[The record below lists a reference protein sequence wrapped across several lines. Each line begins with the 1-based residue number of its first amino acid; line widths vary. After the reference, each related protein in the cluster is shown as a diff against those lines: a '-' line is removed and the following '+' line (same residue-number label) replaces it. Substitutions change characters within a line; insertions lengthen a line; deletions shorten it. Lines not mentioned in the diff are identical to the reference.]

1 MFLVFRKYFKTFKT
15 KKKKKKKTKKKTG
28 LNGYMYDFFV
38 YYNIIDNSNMIDI
51 HKYLMK
57 KRDMK

>member
-1 MFLVFRKYFKTFKT
+1 
-15 KKKKKKKTKKKTG
+15 
-28 LNGYMYDFFV
+28 MYDFFV